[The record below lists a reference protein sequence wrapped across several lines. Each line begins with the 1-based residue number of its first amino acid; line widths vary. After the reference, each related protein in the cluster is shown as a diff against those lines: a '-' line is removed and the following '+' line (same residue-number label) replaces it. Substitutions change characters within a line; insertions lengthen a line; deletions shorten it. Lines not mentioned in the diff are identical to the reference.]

1 MGVPASD
8 WSAKVWQGVGFSSG
22 TKGGYG
28 HSATGAGSD
37 QTSAITVGLGRAT
50 GLSRVPDQS
59 LVNQPSLIEARLK
72 ALLQRV
78 EQLELFDCSVVSSKP
93 DVSVDAAVS
102 GETAAIFEA
111 ILADFRE
118 LTMAV
123 TAASSTSTPNCL
135 PSASP
140 SAVDDLAIPVY
151 EAAADAALLGGN
163 LDFYLVCQT
172 RLLHDL
178 YPPVILEA
186 AAKRRAEFVGYSLL
200 YFGVFASD
208 GLEIARRFR
217 SLDRHCRASPFVRY
231 AIDAVNAF
239 RSLDAIRFIAL
250 YKRGNVRQRTILHPA
265 LKGAQKL
272 GLRTIVKA
280 NLTLNKAFA
289 IKLLGMTSD
298 DEFLRMLETQRPDL
312 LPFNNTIV
320 ARAMQDFVFRPP
332 RTPAAPASI
341 PTPAMSLAAK

>member
-1 MGVPASD
+1 M
-8 WSAKVWQGVGFSSG
+8 
-22 TKGGYG
+22 
-28 HSATGAGSD
+28 GSD

-50 GLSRVPDQS
+50 GLSRVPDQA
-59 LVNQPSLIEARLK
+59 LVNQPSLIEARLND
-72 ALLQRV
+72 LLKRV

-123 TAASSTSTPNCL
+123 TAASSTSTSSPTTSSTSTPMCL
-135 PSASP
+135 PPTSP
-140 SAVDDLAIPVY
+140 SPVDALAIPVY

-178 YPPVILEA
+178 YPPVILEG

-208 GLEIARRFR
+208 GLEVARRFR
-217 SLDRHCRASPFVRY
+217 SLDRHCMASAFVRY

-239 RSLDAIRFIAL
+239 RSLDAVRFIAM

-272 GLRTIVKA
+272 GLRTIIKA
-280 NLTLNKAFA
+280 NLSLNKGFA
-289 IKLLGMTSD
+289 TKLLGMTSD

-312 LPFNNTIV
+312 LPLNNTIA
-320 ARAMQDFVFRPP
+320 ARATQDFVFRPP
-332 RTPAAPASI
+332 RTAAAAAGI